1 VVTERVVTSL
11 APKIGAVLE
20 TAVYVDDLERAGRFY
35 EETLGLKP
43 LLRDSRM
50 WAFDCGPGSVL
61 LAFLRG
67 TTSEMVHLPGGEIPA
82 HEGVGRL
89 HFALAIAADDLA
101 AWEARLLERGVAI
114 EARMAWPR
122 GGQSLYFRDP
132 DHNLVE
138 LATPGLWANY

>member
-1 VVTERVVTSL
+1 MTVP

-20 TAVYVDDLERAGRFY
+20 TAIYVDDLARAGRFY
-35 EETLGLKP
+35 EDTLGLKP
-43 LLRDSRM
+43 MLRDSRM

-67 TTSEMVHLPGGEIPA
+67 TTSETIHLPGGAIPP
-82 HEGVGRL
+82 HEGEGRL
-89 HFALAIAADDLA
+89 HFAFRVATADLP
-101 AWEARLLERGVAI
+101 AWEARLAATGVGI
-114 EARMAWPR
+114 EARMNWPR
-122 GGQSLYFRDP
+122 GGTSLYFRDP